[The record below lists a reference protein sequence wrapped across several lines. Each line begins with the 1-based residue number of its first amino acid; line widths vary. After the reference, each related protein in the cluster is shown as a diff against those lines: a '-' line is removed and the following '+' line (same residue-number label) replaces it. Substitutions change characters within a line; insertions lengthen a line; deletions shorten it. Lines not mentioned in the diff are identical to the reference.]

1 MVTFND
7 FILFYTVLT
16 IVLFL
21 IFAIPYIWITIYKN
35 NNKKLAIKYAELVYK
50 KYNNSRSKIAQEL
63 KVYLWD
69 TIRTN
74 YPNASINRVND
85 IRERVFK
92 QWYRSLTSAEL
103 ISALYNIKYKK
114 PISLKDLR
122 CGKYPWFLAKD
133 KSCRMAFLRKVISDN
148 KF

>member
-7 FILFYTVLT
+7 FILFYIVFT
-16 IVLFL
+16 IVLLL
-21 IFAIPYIWITIYKN
+21 IPAIPYIWIYTYKR
-35 NNKKLAIKYAELVYK
+35 NNKKLAVKYAELVYK

-69 TIRTN
+69 VIRIN
-74 YPNASINRVND
+74 YPNVSINKVD
-85 IRERVFK
+85 SIRERVFK
-92 QWYRSLTSAEL
+92 QWYKSLIDSEIEL
-103 ISALYNIKYKK
+103 ARYNPRFRNTIN
-114 PISLKDLR
+114 LKDLK

-133 KSCRMAFLRKVISDN
+133 KLCRMAFLRKVILDN